1 MTSSSTKPA
10 SGVTLKKIPGE
21 LVQDGKHFVKI
32 SAENRNLVFISP
44 DLFRGQVFVNV
55 REYFIPQEEIET
67 DNSEEEEEEKEEVD
81 AVSTIPYLRPTKK
94 GVCLNELEFNLMI
107 NKLNRVQT
115 LIKRLKKRQKK
126 VQFRLDF
133 QKRGQETEK
142 PDGSSRPKDS
152 L

>member
-21 LVQDGKHFVKI
+21 LVQDGKHLVKI

-67 DNSEEEEEEKEEVD
+67 DNSEEEEKEEVD